1 MLITT
6 SAINSKA
13 EQGKEKFIE
22 ESEKQYQERLKKAAE
37 KICLTEQERPLILI
51 SGPSGS
57 GKTTTAIK
65 LYQTIRS
72 MGHKVCYISMDRYF
86 KNFSEEEKI
95 LKQQNKIDL
104 ESPERVDSEHL
115 NRDLDIL
122 LNGGKIELPAY
133 DFSTNTRRPSGKTID
148 RQGGFVIL
156 EGIHALNP
164 DILGDTD
171 SSSTRIY
178 VSVRS
183 RLIDSNG
190 DKLHP
195 CKIRLMRRMMRDKL
209 YRGRQIEE
217 TVRLFPSVQRGE
229 NRYILPYKYRSDEDI
244 DTFIPYEACVYRDVL
259 FSELKG
265 IADKYADI
273 RDIVQGLDEILPI
286 SPKLVPGDALL
297 REFIGDSSLKY

>member
-22 ESEKQYQERLKKAAE
+22 ESENLYQERLKKVAE
-37 KICLTEQERPLILI
+37 KICCEEKERPLILI

-65 LYQTIRS
+65 LFQAIS
-72 MGHKVCYISMDRYF
+72 AMGHKVCYISMDRYF
-86 KNFSEEEKI
+86 KNFSEEQKI

-104 ESPERVDSEHL
+104 ESPDRVDSEYL
-115 NRDLDIL
+115 NKDLDIL

-133 DFSTNTRRPSGKTID
+133 DFATNTRRTSGKILD

-171 SSSTRIY
+171 DSSTRIY

-183 RLIDSNG
+183 RLIDSDG

-209 YRGRQIEE
+209 YRGRQVEE

-229 NRYILPYKYRSDEDI
+229 NRYILPNKYRSDEDI
-244 DTFIPYEACVYRDVL
+244 DTFIPYEACIYRDVL
-259 FSELKG
+259 FSELKE
-265 IADKYADI
+265 IAPKYADI
-273 RDIVQGLDEILPI
+273 RDIVQGLDEIVPI
-286 SPKLVPGDALL
+286 SPSLVPGDALL

>member
-1 MLITT
+1 MIIST
-6 SAINSKA
+6 SEINSKTKL
-13 EQGKEKFIE
+13 GKEKFIE
-22 ESEKQYQERLKKAAE
+22 ESDNQYQEKIKATAE
-37 KICLTEQERPLILI
+37 KICCEEKERPLILI

-65 LYQTIRS
+65 LYQAIS
-72 MGHKVCYISMDRYF
+72 AMGHKVCYISMDRYF
-86 KNFSEEEKI
+86 KNFSEEQKL
-95 LKQQNKIDL
+95 LKKQNKIDL
-104 ESPERVDSEHL
+104 ESPERVDRDCL
-115 NRDLDIL
+115 NRDLETL

-133 DFSTNTRRPSGKTID
+133 DFQTNTRRPSGKILD

-171 SSSTRIY
+171 DSSTRIY

-183 RLIDSNG
+183 RLIDSEK

-209 YRGRQIEE
+209 YRGRQIVE
-217 TVRLFPSVQRGE
+217 TLKLFPSVQRGE

-259 FSELKG
+259 FSELKE
-265 IADKYADI
+265 IAPKYADV
-273 RDIVQGLDEILPI
+273 RDIVQGLDELIPI

-297 REFIGDSSLKY
+297 REFIGNSSLKY

>member
-6 SAINSKA
+6 SAINSKV

-22 ESEKQYQERLKKAAE
+22 ESENQYQERLNEAAE
-37 KICLTEQERPLILI
+37 RICLAEQERPLILI

-65 LYQTIRS
+65 LYQAIS
-72 MGHKVCYISMDRYF
+72 AMGHKVCYISMDRYF
-86 KNFSEEEKI
+86 KNFSEEERI

-104 ESPERVDSEHL
+104 ESPERVDSEYL
-115 NRDLDIL
+115 NRDLNIL

-133 DFSTNTRRPSGKTID
+133 DFATNMRRPSGKILD
-148 RQGGFVIL
+148 REGGFVIL

-183 RLIDSNG
+183 RLIDSDG

-209 YRGRQIEE
+209 YRGRQVEE

-229 NRYILPYKYRSDEDI
+229 NRYILPYKSRSDEDI

-259 FSELKG
+259 FSELKE
-265 IADKYADI
+265 IAPKYADI
-273 RDIVQGLDEILPI
+273 RDIVNGLDEILPI